1 MYGTV
6 QPELFGTKGIEYI
19 VVVCFLLFLTA
30 AWQMIRAP
38 RVQTA
43 AAGQGLREEFRGAL
57 RGLGLPA
64 AGVFFH
70 PGHAWAR
77 TTDEGNEVV
86 VGWDD
91 FARRLIGPAD
101 AFRLPATGTRLSAGR
116 PAWSIESGGRVLPML
131 APVDG
136 EVVAVNESVLGQP
149 ALANR
154 DPYGDG
160 WLLRVR
166 VPASEPVRRNL
177 LSGSLARSWA
187 ELAEK
192 SLQGIAVDAPEAA
205 LGAVLADGGE
215 PRDGLA
221 RTLAPA
227 NWEEVVEQFLLVA
240 PDGDSAERD
249 VGL

>member
-19 VVVCFLLFLTA
+19 IVVSFLLFLTA
-30 AWQMIRAP
+30 AWQLIRAP

-43 AAGQGLREEFRGAL
+43 EAGRELRDAFRGTL
-57 RGLGLPA
+57 RDLGLPA
-64 AGVFFH
+64 TDVFFH

-77 TTDEGNEVV
+77 TTDGSDEVV

-101 AFRLPATGTRLSAGR
+101 GFRLPAAGTRVSAGK

-136 EVVAVNESVLGQP
+136 EVVEVNESVLGKP
-149 ALANR
+149 SLADR

-166 VPASEPVRRNL
+166 VPSSEPVRRNL
-177 LSGSLARSWA
+177 LSGPLARSWA
-187 ELAEK
+187 ELAEQ
-192 SLQGIAVDAPEAA
+192 SLQGIAAQAPEAA
-205 LGAVLADGGE
+205 VGAVLADGGE

-227 NWEEVVEQFLLVA
+227 NWEEVVEQFLLVPPA
-240 PDGDSAERD
+240 HDFAEGNAAR
-249 VGL
+249 

>member
-19 VVVCFLLFLTA
+19 IVVSFLLLLTA
-30 AWQMIRAP
+30 AWQVIRAP
-38 RVQTA
+38 RVQSA
-43 AAGQGLREEFRGAL
+43 EAVRGLRDELRGAL
-57 RGLGLPA
+57 QGLGLPA
-64 AGVFFH
+64 AGVYFH

-77 TTDEGNEVV
+77 TTDGADEVV

-101 AFRLPATGTRLSAGR
+101 GFRLPSRGTQLRAGK
-116 PAWSIESGGRVLPML
+116 PAWSVESGGSVLPMV

-136 EVVAVNESVLGQP
+136 EVVDVNESVLGEP
-149 ALANR
+149 SLAAR

-166 VPASEPVRRNL
+166 VPSSEPVRRNL
-177 LSGSLARSWA
+177 LSGPLARSWA

-192 SLQGIAVDAPEAA
+192 SLQGIAAHAPEAT

-227 NWEEVVEQFLLVA
+227 NWEQVVEQFLLVA
-240 PDGDSAERD
+240 PARDIAGDGA
-249 VGL
+249 G

>member
-19 VVVCFLLFLTA
+19 VVVSFLLLLTV
-30 AWQMIRAP
+30 AWQLIRAP
-38 RVQTA
+38 RMQPGEAVR
-43 AAGQGLREEFRGAL
+43 GLRAGFRGVV
-57 RGLGLPA
+57 RSLGLPA
-64 AGVFFH
+64 ADVYFH

-77 TTDEGNEVV
+77 TTDGADEVV

-101 AFRLPATGTRLSAGR
+101 GFRLPSRGTRLRAGK
-116 PAWSIESGGRVLPML
+116 PAWSVESGGRVLPML

-136 EVVAVNESVLGQP
+136 EVVEVNESVLGEP
-149 ALANR
+149 SLAAR

-166 VPASEPVRRNL
+166 VPSSEPVRRNL
-177 LSGSLARSWA
+177 LSGPLARSWA
-187 ELAEK
+187 ELAEQ
-192 SLQGIAVDAPEAA
+192 SLQGIAAHAPDAA

-227 NWEEVVEQFLLVA
+227 NWEEIVEQFLLVA
-240 PDGDSAERD
+240 PVGDSPTDGA
-249 VGL
+249 G

>member
-19 VVVCFLLFLTA
+19 VVVSFLLLLTV
-30 AWQMIRAP
+30 AWQLIRAP
-38 RVQTA
+38 RMQPGEAVR
-43 AAGQGLREEFRGAL
+43 GLREEFRGAL
-57 RGLGLPA
+57 RSLGLPA
-64 AGVFFH
+64 AGVYFH

-77 TTDEGNEVV
+77 TTDGTDEVV

-101 AFRLPATGTRLSAGR
+101 GFRLPSRGTRLSAGK
-116 PAWSIESGGRVLPML
+116 PAWSVESGGRVLPMV

-136 EVVAVNESVLGQP
+136 EVVEVNESVLGEP
-149 ALANR
+149 SLAAR

-166 VPASEPVRRNL
+166 VPSSEPVRRNL
-177 LSGSLARSWA
+177 LSGPLARSWA
-187 ELAEK
+187 ELAEQ
-192 SLQGIAVDAPEAA
+192 SLQGIAAHAPDAA

-215 PRDGLA
+215 PRAGLA

-227 NWEEVVEQFLLVA
+227 NWEEIVEQFLLVA
-240 PDGDSAERD
+240 PVGGPPADGA
-249 VGL
+249 G